1 MRSILLKSP
10 AKLNLYLE
18 VLNKRSDGYHEIET
32 VFERIGLYDR
42 IRLTLKEK
50 GIKLLCD
57 SPDVPVNQAN
67 LAYKAAGLLK
77 KRTGYPGGVEIK
89 LNKRIPP
96 ASGLG
101 GGSSNA
107 ATVMLGLN
115 ELWNLGLSRGEL
127 LKLGR
132 EIGSDVPFFLL
143 DRSLAIGR
151 GRGDELVPL
160 PDIKPLWHFLI
171 VPKFRVFTRDA
182 YNCLKKRHFCLTKR
196 KNIVKI
202 LVYALKKRDFG
213 LLGDWLYNRL
223 EEVAVEKHKQ
233 IQQLKETLRAMGAK
247 AIAMSGSGPTVF
259 AIAQTKEEA
268 MGWKDRFA
276 KRNQRGWQSFV
287 VNTC

>member
-18 VLNKRSDGYHEIET
+18 VLNKRPDGYHEIET
-32 VFERIGLYDR
+32 VFERISLYDR
-42 IRLTLKEK
+42 MRLTLKEN

-57 SPDVPVNQAN
+57 SPGVPANPDN
-67 LAYKAAGLLK
+67 LAYKAAELLK
-77 KRTGYPGGVEIK
+77 ERTGYPGGVEIK
-89 LNKRIPP
+89 LNKMIPP

-115 ELWNLGLSRGEL
+115 ELWNLSLSKGEL
-127 LKLGR
+127 LKLGK

-160 PDIKPLWHFLI
+160 PDTKPLWHFLI
-171 VPKFRVFTRDA
+171 VPKFRVFTRDV
-182 YNCLKKRHFCLTKR
+182 YNCLKKRRLTKR

-213 LLGDWLYNRL
+213 LLEKSLYNRL

-233 IQQLKETLRAMGAK
+233 IQQVKETLRAIGAK
-247 AIAMSGSGPTVF
+247 AIAMSGSGPAVF
-259 AIAQTKEEA
+259 ALAQTKEEA

-276 KRNQRGWQSFV
+276 IASSCQSFV